1 MDMLGTQQRDRP
13 VPCKPGEIARKSIWI
28 RRDRQKRAGHSRW
41 DEWDVDFE
49 NRPTPDEAVQLIS
62 LRSRFRLP
70 TGNSSVIDGQ
80 FMGSAKNVSFQVI
93 EGVDKGRRF
102 ANLELPITIGREDG
116 NVIRLADDRVS
127 RFHVKIQEDQ
137 GQLVLMDLDSTNG
150 TRVNGETVQLRLLRP
165 GDRISVGRS
174 TLVYGTAEQI
184 RSLFKPAEQDPSDA
198 TVGPDAAAGSDAEV
212 VIEEEDSFDFGPEG
226 PLDLFTTEPPALP
239 SRLSPAQAARLA
251 EVIEYLHRA
260 LAEATG
266 DVQIPL
272 QATEAR
278 LPLASWQ
285 QVQAVLTILS
295 RYCRQISNPDGD
307 DS

>member
-1 MDMLGTQQRDRP
+1 
-13 VPCKPGEIARKSIWI
+13 
-28 RRDRQKRAGHSRW
+28 
-41 DEWDVDFE
+41 
-49 NRPTPDEAVQLIS
+49 
-62 LRSRFRLP
+62 
-70 TGNSSVIDGQ
+70 
-80 FMGSAKNVSFQVI
+80 MGSAKNVCFQVI

-127 RFHVKIQEDQ
+127 RFHVKIQEYQ

-174 TLVYGTAEQI
+174 TLIYGTAEQI
-184 RSLFKPAEQDPSDA
+184 RSLFKGSQQAPSEA
-198 TVGPDAAAGSDAEV
+198 TVGPDAGSGSEAEV
-212 VIEEEDSFDFGPEG
+212 VLEQAEEDPFDFGPEG
-226 PLDLFTTEPPALP
+226 PLDVFTTEPPSLP

-251 EVIEYLHRA
+251 EVVEFLHRA

>member
-1 MDMLGTQQRDRP
+1 
-13 VPCKPGEIARKSIWI
+13 
-28 RRDRQKRAGHSRW
+28 
-41 DEWDVDFE
+41 
-49 NRPTPDEAVQLIS
+49 
-62 LRSRFRLP
+62 
-70 TGNSSVIDGQ
+70 
-80 FMGSAKNVSFQVI
+80 MGSVKNVCFQVI

-174 TLVYGTAEQI
+174 TLIYGTPEQI
-184 RSLFKPAEQDPSDA
+184 RNVFKSNEQSSIDA
-198 TVGPDAAAGSDAEV
+198 TVGPDAEPGSDAEIV
-212 VIEEEDSFDFGPEG
+212 LESEDPFNFSQEG
-226 PLDLFTTEPPALP
+226 QIDVFTAEPPVLP

-251 EVIEYLHRA
+251 ELIEFLHRA
-260 LAEATG
+260 LAEATS

-278 LPLASWQ
+278 LPLAAWQ

-295 RYCRQISNPDGD
+295 RYCRQISNPDAD
-307 DS
+307 EH